1 MSNLKRYIREVC
13 CTKQYMKKGQ
23 ICISIPE
30 DIKIMKNDC
39 VTYDRIDNNGK
50 SSFLVRHLETKIIQ
64 E

>member
-1 MSNLKRYIREVC
+1 
-13 CTKQYMKKGQ
+13 MKKGQ

-30 DIKIMKNDC
+30 DIKIMKYDC
-39 VTYDRIDNNGK
+39 VTYDRIEDDDK